1 MDRSQTETEG
11 HGATRAPE
19 PAVGAAPAEAPDFLA
34 EQVRAWEDAEG
45 LVGSSLG
52 TMVVEASPLERELAG
67 ELDAVRQRL
76 AYYERFDSL
85 INDSIQRSAD
95 LFQALF
101 TEREAQRRSGASMVA
116 EVSASAE
123 AEAER
128 RMAAERRQMH
138 ETLMGLMTEAGRM
151 QRQVDGLIQQIAE
164 AVTDLSTRGG
174 SSYEDVASGA

>member
-11 HGATRAPE
+11 HGQTHPPELLLSATSAD
-19 PAVGAAPAEAPDFLA
+19 APDYLA
-34 EQVRAWEDAEG
+34 EQVRAWEEAGG
-45 LVGSSLG
+45 LVESSIAATAAG
-52 TMVVEASPLERELAG
+52 SPLEQELAS

-101 TEREAQRRSGASMVA
+101 AEREQQRLAGNSLAS
-116 EVSASAE
+116 EISAAAE

-128 RMAAERRQMH
+128 RIAAERRRMH
-138 ETLMGLMTEAGRM
+138 ESLMVLMTDAGRL

-174 SSYEDVASGA
+174 SSYDDPPPGP